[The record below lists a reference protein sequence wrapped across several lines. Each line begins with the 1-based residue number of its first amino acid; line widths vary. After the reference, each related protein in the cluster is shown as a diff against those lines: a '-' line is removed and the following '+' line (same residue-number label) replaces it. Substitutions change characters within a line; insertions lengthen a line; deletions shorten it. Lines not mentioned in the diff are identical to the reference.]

1 MRLIAFNEAQHIRSF
16 QPQNPRSM
24 KNFFSCLFLLVVVNA
39 VQPVVAGPGDQGK
52 AEARATQLTKQLA
65 QKTQLSEGQYVK
77 VRQLNLRMIMAVQE
91 LQASLAA
98 DPVALDKQLAELQS
112 HYEWDLTAIIGPRQ
126 MVAYN
131 QAKLSQMAL
140 SSR

>member
-1 MRLIAFNEAQHIRSF
+1 
-16 QPQNPRSM
+16 M
-24 KNFFSCLFLLVVVNA
+24 KNFFACLSLLVVVNA

-65 QKTQLSEGQYVK
+65 QKTQLSEGQYVR
-77 VRQLNLRMIMAVQE
+77 VRQLNLRMITEMQE

-98 DPVALDKQLAELQS
+98 DPATLDKKLAELQS

-131 QAKLSQMAL
+131 QSRINQMAF
-140 SSR
+140 SGR

>member
-1 MRLIAFNEAQHIRSF
+1 
-16 QPQNPRSM
+16 M
-24 KNFFSCLFLLVVVNA
+24 KNLYISLFLLLLVNA
-39 VQPVVAGPGDQGK
+39 AQPVMAGPGDQGK

-65 QKTQLSEGQYVK
+65 QKTQLSEGQYVR
-77 VRQLNLRMIMAVQE
+77 VRQLNLRMIMEMQE

-131 QAKLSQMAL
+131 QSKINQIAFSG
-140 SSR
+140 R